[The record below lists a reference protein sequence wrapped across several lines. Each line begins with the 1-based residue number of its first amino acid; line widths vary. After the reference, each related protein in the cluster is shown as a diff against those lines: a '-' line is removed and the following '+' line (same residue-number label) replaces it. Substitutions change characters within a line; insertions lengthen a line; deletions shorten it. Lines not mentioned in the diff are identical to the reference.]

1 MSTTDSNFEP
11 TVEIPN
17 KLYFRI
23 GEVAD
28 IVGVDSHVLR
38 YWEKELEMKPH
49 RSNSG
54 QRLYRKVDIIQFLR
68 IRHLIHNE
76 GYTIG
81 GAKQAMSERNSTTIP
96 LEQLKSLQSQ
106 LQEIQ
111 KELSHLKRTLWR

>member
-1 MSTTDSNFEP
+1 MSNEAQNSD
-11 TVEIPN
+11 IPN

-38 YWEKELEMKPH
+38 YWEKEMGMQPH

-54 QRLYRKVDIIQFLR
+54 QRLYRKVDIVHFLK
-68 IRHLIHNE
+68 IKHLIHVE

-81 GAKQAMSERNSTTIP
+81 GAKKA
-96 LEQLKSLQSQ
+96 LESNNQTAIDTSRLEELQQKLLAIQQQLTALKQRLQ
-106 LQEIQ
+106 
-111 KELSHLKRTLWR
+111 H